1 MSRGN
6 SRLFYAMFENLGF
19 GDAGFGDE
27 ILQGAMLTLELAVA
41 SLLIGI
47 ILGLLTAAAKLSR
60 NRFNNGLA
68 HLYTEI
74 VRGIPEMLVVL
85 VVFFGASAMIQHV
98 AAWFDYTDYIEVNA
112 FVAGVFALGLV
123 FGAFSSEVFRGA
135 FMAVPKGQLEAAT
148 ACGMSPWQAF
158 FRIRLPQMWRFA
170 IPGLGNLWMV
180 LLKDT
185 SLISVIALDELLRW
199 SKVAAETTKQPFTFY
214 LVAAAIYLFFTILS
228 DLVRNYFEIRA
239 NRGVVHD

>member
-1 MSRGN
+1 
-6 SRLFYAMFENLGF
+6 MFEYLSY

-27 ILQGAMLTLELAVA
+27 LLAGSLLTLELALV
-41 SLLIGI
+41 SLAVGI
-47 ILGLLTAAAKLSR
+47 FLGLITAAAKLSHHR
-60 NRFNNGLA
+60 VYRTVA
-68 HLYTEI
+68 HLYTEV

-85 VVFFGASAMIQHV
+85 VVFFGASVLIQTV
-98 AAWFDYTDYIEVNA
+98 ATWFEYNDYIEVNA

-135 FMAVPKGQLEAAT
+135 FLAVPKGQLEAAT
-148 ACGMSPWQAF
+148 ACGMSSWQVF
-158 FRIRLPQMWRFA
+158 HRVRLPQMWRFA

-185 SLISVIALDELLRW
+185 SLISIIALDELLRW

-214 LVAAAIYLFFTILS
+214 LAAAAIYLVLTILS
-228 DLVRNYFEIRA
+228 DLIRNYFEVKA
-239 NRGVVHD
+239 NRGIAPHA

>member
-1 MSRGN
+1 
-6 SRLFYAMFENLGF
+6 MFSSLSF
-19 GDAGFGDE
+19 GDSGFGDE
-27 ILQGAMLTLELAVA
+27 LLQGAWLTLELALV
-41 SLLIGI
+41 SLCIGI
-47 ILGLLTAAAKLSR
+47 FLGLLTAAAKLSR
-60 NRFNNGLA
+60 YRVNRAVA
-68 HLYTEI
+68 HIYTEI

-85 VVFFGASAMIQHV
+85 VVFFGASALLQQI
-98 AAWFDYTDYIEVNA
+98 AGWFNYDEYIEVNA

-135 FMAVPKGQLEAAT
+135 FLAVPKGQLEAAT
-148 ACGMSPWQAF
+148 ACGMSNWQVF
-158 FRIRLPQMWRFA
+158 HRIRLPQMWRFA

-214 LVAAAIYLFFTILS
+214 ITAAIIYLIFTVLS
-228 DLVRNYFEIRA
+228 DLVRNYFENRA
-239 NRGVVHD
+239 NRGIVHD